1 MHFFSIKSCSWSFF
15 LYFCYNQIY
24 KRMKKL
30 TLFMLLCTVATISKA
45 QSDIDALLA
54 AGVEDAEHFANDYL
68 ASGTNGL
75 MHSMNANWFNTA
87 DAKPLGGF
95 EISVIVNAAS
105 IKNDNK
111 VFNLNTADYNNI
123 EFAQGPSSQMVS
135 SVLGENNPAVF
146 VEVSY
151 DDPIFGNQTQQI
163 ELPDGIG
170 SGSGSLLPTAFI
182 QGAVGLI
189 KGFEIKARF
198 IPKIDA
204 DDVSMSMYGAG
215 LQMEFT
221 KWLPADKLMPVAIS
235 GLVAYTHLDG
245 SYDLTDSSGI
255 QGQNQR
261 IENSTNTW
269 LLQLI
274 TSTKLPVINFYGGIG
289 LISGKSESDLLGT
302 YVVTN
307 GPISSNPIVDPF
319 SVSSKVSSV
328 RGTIG
333 TKLKLG
339 FFRLNAEYHLSDFNA
354 FSVGMH
360 FGFR

>member
-1 MHFFSIKSCSWSFF
+1 
-15 LYFCYNQIY
+15 
-24 KRMKKL
+24 
-30 TLFMLLCTVATISKA
+30 MLLCMVATISKA
-45 QSDIDALLA
+45 QSDIDVLLA
-54 AGVEDAEHFANDYL
+54 AGVEDAERFANDYL
-68 ASGTNGL
+68 APGTNGL

-95 EISVIVNAAS
+95 EISVIVNAS
-105 IKNDNK
+105 SVKSEK
-111 VFNLNTADYNNI
+111 KMFNLNTTDYNNI
-123 EFAQGPSSQMVS
+123 QFVQGSGSQMVS
-135 SVLGENNPAVF
+135 SVLGKNDPAIF
-146 VEVSY
+146 IELEY

-170 SGSGSLLPTAFI
+170 SGSGNLLPTAFI

-189 KGFEIKARF
+189 KGIEVKARF
-198 IPKIDA
+198 VPKIET
-204 DDVSMSMYGAG
+204 DDVSLNMYGVG

-221 KWLPADKLMPVAIS
+221 KWLPADKVLPVAIS
-235 GLVAYTHLDG
+235 GLVAYTHLGG

-255 QGQNQR
+255 AGENQR
-261 IENSTNTW
+261 LESDANTW

-274 TSTKLPVINFYGGIG
+274 GSTKLPVINFYGGIG

-302 YVVTN
+302 YIVTN
-307 GPISSNPIVDPF
+307 GALSTDPIVDPF
-319 SVSSKVSSV
+319 SISSKVSSV

-339 FFRLNAEYHLSDFNA
+339 FFRFNAEYHLSDFNA
-354 FSVGMH
+354 FSLGVH